1 VLRDRPDRA
10 IDLMHRVADAV
21 ASALQRQVDW
31 GLSGVRDGQYSLDLS
46 ADAAALATLA
56 EAGVGVL
63 SEESGIG
70 SGEDGMVMIIDPVD
84 GSTNCSR
91 GVPWYAT
98 AMCLLQDGEP
108 IAAMVVNQANGVR
121 YEAIR
126 GAGARRD
133 GVPIRVSTCGAPS
146 AAIIAHNGVPARPL
160 GVQQSRMFGAA
171 ALDIGLVADG
181 TLDGY
186 IDCVNDAHGVWDYAA
201 SALILR
207 EAGGMVVDL
216 HGRDLIVVDHRARRT
231 PVAAATPA
239 LLDALLD
246 IRRSFSD

>member
-1 VLRDRPDRA
+1 VLRDRPDLA
-10 IDLMHRVADAV
+10 LALMSRVADAV
-21 ASALQRQVDW
+21 TEALSTQRDW
-31 GLSGVRDGQYSLDLS
+31 GESGIRDGQYALDLS
-46 ADAAALATLA
+46 ADDAALSMLI

-63 SEESGIG
+63 SEESGVHP
-70 SGEDGMVMIIDPVD
+70 GEPGMVMIIDPVD

-108 IAAMVVNQANGVR
+108 LAAMVVNQASRTR
-121 YEAIR
+121 YAATR
-126 GAGARRD
+126 GGGATRN
-133 GVPIRVSTCGAPS
+133 GVPIRVSTCDVQGE
-146 AAIIAHNGVPARPL
+146 AIIAHNGVPARPL

-186 IDCVNDAHGVWDYAA
+186 IDCVDDAHGVWDYAA

-207 EAGGMVVDL
+207 EAGGVIADL
-216 HGRDLIVVDHRARRT
+216 HGRDLIHLDHRARRT
-231 PVAAATPA
+231 PVAAATPV
-239 LLDALLD
+239 LLDGLLD
-246 IRRSFSD
+246 VRRSFDE